1 MAITVDQLRETF
13 LTYFE
18 GRGHLRIPSSSLV
31 PHGDPTLLFTTAG
44 MVQFKPYFMGLE
56 DPPARR
62 MTSVQKCF
70 RTTDIEEVGD
80 ASHLTYF
87 EMLGNFSVGDYF
99 KPQAIE
105 WAWDFLTN
113 VLGIDGARLL
123 ATVYEDDDEAF
134 ELWAERGV
142 PRDRIHRYTA
152 EQGNFWGPPGDSGP
166 CGPCSELHY
175 DFGEVPNCPRCADG
189 TCHPDVGCGRFL
201 EVWNLVFMAY
211 FQDEDGTRTPLPA
224 QNIDTGAGLER
235 LAWVL
240 QQGNSVYDTDELHTL
255 VTAVAEIAGRAYDP
269 DESPEVARAL
279 RSMAEHARAIA
290 FLVNDGVLPANE
302 GRGYVLR
309 RELRRALYFAH
320 TIGMR
325 EPFLERAVDV
335 AVDVS
340 SAHYPELVPQRAF
353 IRRIAG
359 TEEAR
364 FQATLTRGLE
374 LLDDVISRERESKR
388 VPGRDMFV
396 LYDTH
401 GLPPELTREVA
412 AGLGFAVDEAGFE
425 AEMAAQRERSRGE
438 QFGGDAEADRAQR
451 YVALASA
458 LGLESRFE
466 GYETMALDST
476 VGAVLIDGQRVEHLE
491 TGQRGEVVLAAT
503 AFYPEGGGQVGD
515 RGEIVTPTGRFGV
528 EDTQRFGDVIVHVGA
543 VLEGAVGTGEPA
555 RALVDPEWRLGSMR
569 NHTATH
575 LLHAALRSQLG
586 THVRQA
592 GSYVGPD
599 RLRFDYTHPEA
610 PSPEA
615 LRAVQR
621 VVNARV
627 RDDIRR
633 ETLELPFDQAIERG
647 AIAFFEDRYAA
658 NVRVVEYC
666 ALPGD
671 THHGPGDHAHGDH
684 AHGDGDHD
692 HGGHGDHDAD
702 SHGAA
707 CFSRELCGGT
717 HLHSTGQV
725 GMFQIVSDSSIGAG
739 LRRLEAVTGPE
750 AERLVEERADMV
762 AALSQR
768 FRVPALEIGGRI
780 DALEAQLS
788 EAQRRIEEQRRAASS
803 GAADSLVD
811 RAELIGGVRVLGAV
825 VEAETSDDL
834 RAMAD
839 RLRRQLGSAV
849 VVLGAA
855 PEGRPALL
863 VAATD
868 DVVARG
874 VRADEVVR
882 EGAAAIGG
890 RGGGR
895 PNLAQAGG
903 RDASKLAEAVEVATR
918 RVRELLGT

>member
-56 DPPARR
+56 EPPARR

-80 ASHLTYF
+80 ASHLTFF

-142 PRDRIHRYTA
+142 PRDRIHRYSA
-152 EQGNFWGPPGDSGP
+152 AQGNFWGPPGDSGP

-211 FQDEDGTRTPLPA
+211 FQDEDGNRTPLPA

-240 QQGNSVYDTDELHTL
+240 QQGSSVYDTDELHTL
-255 VTAVAEIAGRAYDP
+255 VTAVAGIAGRAYDP

-340 SAHYPELVPQRAF
+340 AAHYPELVPQRDF

-374 LLDDVISRERESKR
+374 LLDDVIARERESKQ

-412 AGLGFAVDEAGFE
+412 AGLGYAVDEAGFE

-458 LGLESRFE
+458 LGVESRFE
-466 GYETMALDST
+466 GYETTSVDSLVSALL
-476 VGAVLIDGQRVEHLE
+476 VDGERVEHLE
-491 TGQRGEVVLAAT
+491 TGQRGEVILEAT
-503 AFYPEGGGQVGD
+503 ALYPEGGGQVGD

-528 EDTQRFGDVIVHVGA
+528 EDTQRFGDVIVHFGA
-543 VLEGAVGTGEPA
+543 VAEGAMGTGEAA
-555 RALVDPEWRLGSMR
+555 RALADREWRLGSMR

-575 LLHAALRSQLG
+575 LLHAALRSVLG

-610 PSPEA
+610 PSAEV

-621 VVNARV
+621 LVNAKV

-666 ALPGD
+666 ELPLEA
-671 THHGPGDHAHGDH
+671 HAPGREHL
-684 AHGDGDHD
+684 HD
-692 HGGHGDHDAD
+692 
-702 SHGAA
+702 AA

-750 AERLVEERADMV
+750 AERLIEERADTV
-762 AALSQR
+762 AALAQR
-768 FRVPALEIGGRI
+768 FRVPVGEIGGRI
-780 DALEAQLS
+780 DALEAQLAD
-788 EAQRRIEEQRRAASS
+788 AQRRIEEQRRAASS
-803 GAADSLVD
+803 GAADTLVD
-811 RAELIGGVRVLGAV
+811 RAEEISGVRVLGAV

-849 VVLGAA
+849 VILGAA

-868 DVVARG
+868 DVVERG

-882 EGAAAIGG
+882 EGATAIGG

-903 RDASKLAEAVEVATR
+903 RDASQLGEAVEVATR
-918 RVRELLGT
+918 RVRELLGM

>member
-1 MAITVDQLRETF
+1 MPPTVDELRETF
-13 LTYFE
+13 LSYFE

-56 DPPARR
+56 EPPARR

-80 ASHLTYF
+80 ASHLTFF

-99 KPQAIE
+99 KAQAIE

-113 VLGIDGARLL
+113 VLAIDGTRLL
-123 ATVYEDDDEAF
+123 ATVYEDDDEAL
-134 ELWAERGV
+134 ELWAARGI

-152 EQGNFWGPPGDSGP
+152 AQGNFWGPPGDSGP

-175 DFGEVPNCPRCADG
+175 DFGTVPGCPACAAG
-189 TCHPDVGCGRFL
+189 NCHPDVGCGRFL
-201 EVWNLVFMAY
+201 EIWNLVFMAY
-211 FQDEDGTRTPLPA
+211 FQDEEGTRTPLPA

-235 LAWVL
+235 LSWVL
-240 QQGNSVYDTDELHTL
+240 QHGASVYDTDELKTL
-255 VTAVAEIAGRAYDP
+255 VDAVAAIANRPYDP
-269 DESPEVARAL
+269 AELPEVARAL
-279 RSMAEHARAIA
+279 RSMSEHARAIA

-320 TIGMR
+320 TIGLR
-325 EPFLERAVDV
+325 EPFLERAVNV
-335 AVDVS
+335 AIDVS
-340 SAHYPELVPQRAF
+340 SAHYPDLAQQRDF

-364 FQATLTRGLE
+364 FQATLARGLE
-374 LLDDVISRERESKR
+374 LLDDVVAREQASKR
-388 VPGRDMFV
+388 IPGRDMFT

-412 AGLGFAVDEAGFE
+412 AGLGYTVDEEGFE

-438 QFGGDAEADRAQR
+438 QFSGDTEADHAQR
-451 YVALASA
+451 YAALAAS
-458 LGLESRFE
+458 LGIESRFE

-476 VGAVLIDGQRVEHLE
+476 IAAVLVDGVPADHLE
-491 TGQRGEVVLAAT
+491 TGQRGEVILAAT
-503 AFYPEGGGQVGD
+503 ALYPEGGGQVGD
-515 RGEIVTPTGRFGV
+515 RGDIVTPTGHFSV
-528 EDTQRFGDVIVHVGA
+528 EDTQRYGDVIVHAGA
-543 VLEGAVGTGEPA
+543 VIEGAIGVGEPA
-555 RALVDPEWRLGSMR
+555 RASADREWRLGSMR

-575 LLHAALRSQLG
+575 LLHAALRSILG

-610 PSPEA
+610 PAAET

-621 VVNARV
+621 LVNAKV

-633 ETLELPFDQAIERG
+633 ETLELPFNDAIERG
-647 AIAFFEDRYAA
+647 AIAFFEDRYTA
-658 NVRVVEYC
+658 NVRMVEYC
-666 ALPGD
+666 ELPHED
-671 THHGPGDHAHGDH
+671 HSHGPEGEHSHDEHGLEH
-684 AHGDGDHD
+684 HE
-692 HGGHGDHDAD
+692 
-702 SHGAA
+702 AA

-725 GMFQIVSDSSIGAG
+725 GVFQIVSDSSIGAG
-739 LRRLEAVTGPE
+739 LRRLEAVTGTE
-750 AERLVEERADMV
+750 AERLLEERADV
-762 AALSQR
+762 VGALAQR
-768 FRVPALEIGGRI
+768 FRVPSSEIWGRI
-780 DALEAQLS
+780 DALEAQLA
-788 EAQRRIEEQRRAASS
+788 EANRRIEEQRRAASS
-803 GAADSLVD
+803 GAADELVA
-811 RAELIGGVRVLGAV
+811 RAEAIGDVRLLGAT
-825 VEAETSDDL
+825 VEAESGDQL
-834 RAMAD
+834 REMAD

-849 VVLGAA
+849 VILGANA
-855 PEGRPALL
+855 GGRPSLL

-868 DVVARG
+868 DVVDRRRARG
-874 VRADEVVR
+874 RAGPRGCERDR
-882 EGAAAIGG
+882 WSGRRPPRPGAGW
-890 RGGGR
+890 R
-895 PNLAQAGG
+895 P
-903 RDASKLAEAVEVATR
+903 
-918 RVRELLGT
+918 

>member
-1 MAITVDQLRETF
+1 MPLSVHELRETF

-56 DPPARR
+56 EPPARR

-80 ASHLTYF
+80 PSHLTFF

-123 ATVYEDDDEAF
+123 ATVYEDDDEAL
-134 ELWAERGV
+134 ELWAARGV

-175 DFGEVPNCPRCADG
+175 DFGPIASCPRCIDG
-189 TCHPDVGCGRFL
+189 TCHPDVSCGRFL
-201 EVWNLVFMAY
+201 EIWNLVFMAY
-211 FQDEDGTRTPLPA
+211 FQDEDGNRTPLPA

-240 QQGNSVYDTDELHTL
+240 QQGASVYDTDELHRL
-255 VTAVAEIAGRAYDP
+255 VTAVAGIAGRAYDP
-269 DESPEVARAL
+269 SELPDVARAL
-279 RSMAEHARAIA
+279 RSMAEHSRAIA

-320 TIGMR
+320 TIGLR
-325 EPFLERAVDV
+325 EPFLERAVDF
-335 AVDVS
+335 AIDVS
-340 SAHYPELVPQRAF
+340 LAHYPGLAEQRDF

-364 FQATLTRGLE
+364 FQATLTRGLD
-374 LLDDVISRERESKR
+374 LLHEVVAREQASKR
-388 VPGRDMFV
+388 IPGHDMFV

-412 AGLGFAVDEAGFE
+412 AGLGFTVDEDEFE

-438 QFGGDAEADRAQR
+438 QFGGDGEDDRAAR
-451 YVALASA
+451 YVALAAS
-458 LGLESRFE
+458 LGIESRFE
-466 GYETMALDST
+466 GYETMEVDST
-476 VGAVLIDGQRVEHLE
+476 VVAVLTEGARADHLE
-491 TGQRGEVVLAAT
+491 TGQRGDVVLAAT
-503 AFYPEGGGQVGD
+503 SFYPEGGGQVGD

-528 EDTQRFGDVIVHVGA
+528 EDTQRFGELIVHSGA
-543 VLEGAVGTGEPA
+543 VLEGAIGSGQPA
-555 RALVDPEWRLGSMR
+555 QAVVERDWRLGSAR

-575 LLHAALRSQLG
+575 LLHAALRLLLG

-610 PSPEA
+610 PSAET

-621 VVNARV
+621 LVNARV

-666 ALPGD
+666 AVPSD
-671 THHGPGDHAHGDH
+671 AHG
-684 AHGDGDHD
+684 HGGAPHE
-692 HGGHGDHDAD
+692 HGGHRGDHEHDTRD
-702 SHGAA
+702 GHDGA

-725 GMFQIVSDSSIGAG
+725 GLFQIVSDGSIGAG

-750 AERLVEERADMV
+750 AERFVEERADLV
-762 AALSQR
+762 SALAQR
-768 FRVPALEIGGRI
+768 FRTPPGELTGRI
-780 DALEAQLS
+780 DALEAQLV
-788 EAQRRIEEQRRAASS
+788 EAHRRIEEQRREATS
-803 GAADSLVD
+803 GAADTLLAQ
-811 RAELIGGVRVLGAV
+811 AEDVGGARVLGAV
-825 VEAETSDDL
+825 VEAGSGDEL
-834 RAMAD
+834 REMAD

-849 VVLGAA
+849 VVLAA
-855 PEGRPALL
+855 SLDGRPSIL

-874 VRADEVVR
+874 VRADEIVR
-882 EGAAAIGG
+882 EGAAVIGG

-903 RDASKLAEAVEVATR
+903 RDASKLAEAVEVATQR
-918 RVRELLGT
+918 ARELLRA